1 MLKRDLQTGM
11 VVTTSSG
18 SVYLV
23 WKDRLIRADGYLDL
37 DDYGQDMKFSNRM
50 YPQFDIVFVYASRF
64 VKGEPT
70 TLNDLVDPLGR
81 ECLWSQ
87 FEETEKQ
94 EKRPMTLY
102 ELEQELGYPVE
113 IVEG

>member
-11 VVTTSSG
+11 VVTTMSG

-23 WKDRLIRADGYLDL
+23 WKDRLLRRDGYLDL

-50 YPQFDIVFVYASRF
+50 YPQFDIAFVYADRF
-64 VKGEPT
+64 PTGEPT
-70 TLNDLVDPLGR
+70 IFDDLLDPMGR
-81 ECLWSQ
+81 DCLWSQ
-87 FEETEKQ
+87 FEDAEKK
-94 EKRPMTLY
+94 EKRTMTLY

-113 IVEG
+113 IVEE